1 VHSFMLA
8 VGTSGGAALAGTR
21 GNEGPLAAIAL
32 LVLIAF
38 GGLAIC
44 LLARRPRPSQED
56 DDGDSGSGGGGGRR
70 RPTPP
75 PQPGGDPVWWP
86 EFEREFA
93 AYVRSR
99 SQKGSTVTVA
109 VSRVF
114 PTLARP

>member
-8 VGTSGGAALAGTR
+8 VATSGGAALAGTR
-21 GNEGPLAAIAL
+21 GNGGPTAAIAL
-32 LVLIAF
+32 LMLVAF
-38 GGLAIC
+38 GGLAIG
-44 LLARRPRPSQED
+44 LLARRARPSQED
-56 DDGDSGSGGGGGRR
+56 DHGDSGSDGGGGPR

-86 EFEREFA
+86 EFERQFA

-99 SQKGSTVTVA
+99 SQEGSTVTVA

-114 PTLARP
+114 PTPVRP